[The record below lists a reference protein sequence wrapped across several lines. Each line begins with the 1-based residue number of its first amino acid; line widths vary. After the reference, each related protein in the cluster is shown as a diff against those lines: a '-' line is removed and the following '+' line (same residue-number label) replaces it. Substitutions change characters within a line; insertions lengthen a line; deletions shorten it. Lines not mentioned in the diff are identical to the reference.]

1 MLHILCS
8 FLLLEVYF
16 CISYKTSIDTR
27 IVQSF
32 RLGFFL
38 YIMSRDQF
46 FIFRFVHEV
55 EVFGRLPKPL
65 SSSCLTN
72 RVLFSRP
79 WVQISI
85 FVYLCFFEELGMLSF
100 T

>member
-1 MLHILCS
+1 MYK
-8 FLLLEVYF
+8 LE
-16 CISYKTSIDTR
+16 TSIDTR

-72 RVLFSRP
+72 RVLFSGP
-79 WVQISI
+79 WAGLVSLSI
-85 FVYLCFFEELGMLSF
+85 FVFSKNLVCYPLHRIFAVVI
-100 T
+100 

>member
-1 MLHILCS
+1 MLHKLCS

-72 RVLFSRP
+72 RVLFSGP

>member
-1 MLHILCS
+1 MYN
-8 FLLLEVYF
+8 LE
-16 CISYKTSIDTR
+16 TSIDTR

-32 RLGFFL
+32 RLGFFM

-72 RVLFSRP
+72 RVLFSGP
-79 WVQISI
+79 WAQISI
-85 FVYLCFFEELGMLSF
+85 FVYLSKNLVCYPLHKIFAVVI
-100 T
+100 

>member
-1 MLHILCS
+1 MFVPSSCGI
-8 FLLLEVYF
+8 FVYKLE
-16 CISYKTSIDTR
+16 TSIDTR

-55 EVFGRLPKPL
+55 EVFKVFGRLPKPL

-72 RVLFSRP
+72 RVLFSGP
-79 WVQISI
+79 WAQINI

>member
-16 CISYKTSIDTR
+16 CISDKTSIDTR

-65 SSSCLTN
+65 PSSCLTN
-72 RVLFSRP
+72 RVLFSGP

>member
-1 MLHILCS
+1 MFVPS
-8 FLLLEVYF
+8 SRGMFVYKLE
-16 CISYKTSIDTR
+16 TSIDTR
-27 IVQSF
+27 IAQSF

-72 RVLFSRP
+72 RVVFSGP
-79 WVQISI
+79 WAQISI
-85 FVYLCFFEELGMLSF
+85 FVYLCFLEELGVLSF